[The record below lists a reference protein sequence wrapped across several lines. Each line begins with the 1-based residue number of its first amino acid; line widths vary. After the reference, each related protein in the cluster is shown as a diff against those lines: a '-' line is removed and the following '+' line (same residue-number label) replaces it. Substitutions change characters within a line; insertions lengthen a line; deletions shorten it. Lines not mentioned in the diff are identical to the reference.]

1 MLKPVFD
8 KLGLDAEGLQQ
19 RLHFLDWT
27 AADGDRLRRVGP
39 FGRRLSNDFVDAL
52 YQRLG
57 QYPETRAILRGD
69 GLVERLKRS
78 QQGYYDRLFSGTLD
92 QSYLEERVRIGH
104 IHEQVGVELKW
115 YLGPIGSTSA
125 SY

>member
-57 QYPETRAILRGD
+57 QYPENPRHSARRRAGRASQAQPAGLLRPP
-69 GLVERLKRS
+69 VQR
-78 QQGYYDRLFSGTLD
+78 
-92 QSYLEERVRIGH
+92 H
-104 IHEQVGVELKW
+104 
-115 YLGPIGSTSA
+115 P
-125 SY
+125 

>member
-39 FGRRLSNDFVDAL
+39 FGRRVSNDFVDAL

-57 QYPETRAILRGD
+57 
-69 GLVERLKRS
+69 
-78 QQGYYDRLFSGTLD
+78 
-92 QSYLEERVRIGH
+92 
-104 IHEQVGVELKW
+104 
-115 YLGPIGSTSA
+115 
-125 SY
+125 

>member
-39 FGRRLSNDFVDAL
+39 FGRRVSNDFVDAL

-57 QYPETRAILRGD
+57 QYPETRAILRGED
-69 GLVERLKRS
+69 I
-78 QQGYYDRLFSGTLD
+78 GTLFVGD
-92 QSYLEERVRIGH
+92 GASLFLEFSFCDSCF
-104 IHEQVGVELKW
+104 
-115 YLGPIGSTSA
+115 P
-125 SY
+125 